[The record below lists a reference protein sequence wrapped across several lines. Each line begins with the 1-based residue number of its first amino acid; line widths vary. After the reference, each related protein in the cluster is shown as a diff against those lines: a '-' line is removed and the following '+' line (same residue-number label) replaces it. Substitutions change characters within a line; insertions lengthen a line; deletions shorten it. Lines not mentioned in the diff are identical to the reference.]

1 MNMRW
6 NIGRLVLVAFL
17 GATSLSGCWGS
28 SSNSTTLTLA
38 AADTPV
44 DGAERVVIAFK
55 GVQIQGMTGALL
67 EHAYS
72 APRQIDLLQLQDD
85 NFALLLNSLDVPPG
99 SYQGIR
105 LLVDMSQSYIILSDG
120 SMHSLVIPSGLD
132 QTELPLASG
141 FSIAPDEQ
149 AAFAVDF
156 DLRKS
161 ITLNSGTYDFVPAMR
176 LVDVNRSGALE
187 GFVSTSFTIGGLAIS
202 DPTCQPAAY
211 IYAGSGTTP
220 VDINPTSAVQPLQTA
235 NVFLDIA
242 RGAYHY
248 GSEYLPPGNYTVA
261 LVCAAGDD
269 PRIVDSLNF
278 SAPKSA
284 AVTAAQHAEVDYP

>member
-1 MNMRW
+1 MDTRRNS
-6 NIGRLVLVAFL
+6 GRLVLVAFL
-17 GATSLSGCWGS
+17 GVTSLSGCWGS

-44 DGAERVVIAFK
+44 DGAEHVVITFK
-55 GVQIQGMTGALL
+55 GVQIQSMTGALL

-72 APRQIDLLQLQDD
+72 VPRQIDLLQLQDD
-85 NFALLLNSLDVPPG
+85 NFALLLNNLGLPPG
-99 SYQGIR
+99 NYQGMR
-105 LLVDMSQSYIILSDG
+105 LQVDMSRSNITLADG
-120 SMHSLVIPSGLD
+120 SVHPLVIPTGLD
-132 QTELPLASG
+132 QTELDVASS

-149 AAFAVDF
+149 AAFVVDF

-161 ITLNSGTYDFVPAMR
+161 ITLNAGTYDFVPAMR

-187 GFVSTSFTIGGLAIS
+187 GFISTSFSIGGLAIS
-202 DPTCQPAAY
+202 DPACQPAAY
-211 IYAGSGTTP
+211 IYAGSPTSP
-220 VDINPTSAVQPLQTA
+220 ADINPTSAVQPLQTA
-235 NVFLDIA
+235 NVFLDNV
-242 RGAYHY
+242 RGVYHY

-269 PRIVDSLNF
+269 PQSVDSLSF

-284 AVTAAQHAEVDYP
+284 IVAIAKHAEVDYP